1 MESVLTSIKKFLG
14 IDEDCEQFDQ
24 DVIIHINSVL
34 MVLSQLGIE
43 PKKMVE
49 SKEDTWVQVIGD
61 TSNIQTLSAVKS
73 YIYLKVRLL
82 FDPPTSSVVTE
93 AINRQIS
100 ELEWRLNV
108 SAEIQFDKTL
118 QTISD
123 RLDQVT

>member
-14 IDEDCEQFDQ
+14 IDEDYEQFDQ